1 MSRCLKLGVSTK
13 CWHKYDLFVSQN
25 FWSHFVIK
33 ILTAAHETLNFV
45 TVVFIVPTYRFDE
58 GHRKQLPGF
67 SESVRPA
74 ERSEK
79 KKNFEIVFM
88 TDIQSCPKARQN
100 CFAPNKDKERQMNRE
115 AQRRKRERNRHK
127 DNKKEMCCEEGSRMR
142 QAPWNYLKGRL
153 YLPCLHHE
161 GLDFKV
167 QT

>member
-1 MSRCLKLGVSTK
+1 MSRCRKLGVSTK

-79 KKNFEIVFM
+79 KKFLRLFLWQIYSPVQKHDKIVLCPTRTKRDKWTGRPRGEKEKE
-88 TDIQSCPKARQN
+88 TDTRTT
-100 CFAPNKDKERQMNRE
+100 
-115 AQRRKRERNRHK
+115 RKRCAVKRGAEWDRRH
-127 DNKKEMCCEEGSRMR
+127 EI
-142 QAPWNYLKGRL
+142 
-153 YLPCLHHE
+153 
-161 GLDFKV
+161 
-167 QT
+167 T

>member
-33 ILTAAHETLNFV
+33 IPTAAHETLNFV

-74 ERSEK
+74 ERSGEK
-79 KKNFEIVFM
+79 IFLRLFLWQINSPVQKGDKIVL
-88 TDIQSCPKARQN
+88 RQQGQ
-100 CFAPNKDKERQMNRE
+100 RQTNE
-115 AQRRKRERNRHK
+115 QGGPEERKRKKQTQGQQERDVLWRGEQNETGAMKLLKRK
-127 DNKKEMCCEEGSRMR
+127 
-142 QAPWNYLKGRL
+142 AVFALLTPWGTW
-153 YLPCLHHE
+153 
-161 GLDFKV
+161 F
-167 QT
+167 